1 MVWWGGE
8 GLLWDDEERL
18 EEGGDGLVGGARD
31 ADAEGVLEG
40 GSLEGFD
47 F

>member
-1 MVWWGGE
+1 MVGWGGE

-18 EEGGDGLVGGARD
+18 EEGGDSLVGGGGD
-31 ADAEGVLEG
+31 ADADRILEG
-40 GSLEGFD
+40 GSLERFD

>member
-1 MVWWGGE
+1 MVVGGGE

-18 EEGGDGLVGGARD
+18 EEGGDSLVGGARD
-31 ADAEGVLEG
+31 ADTKGVLEG